1 MKATQKIRQANITKW
16 SALFHDQAASG
27 LTIKEWCS
35 QNNVSIHAYYYWKR
49 IARES
54 FVDSII
60 PEIVPVCADPPPVP
74 LPEHTA
80 PALIPNNLSNLYDSR
95 NSTCSD
101 SVLISLGDIRIEIG
115 VSASDE
121 IIAAII
127 KAVRHA

>member
-60 PEIVPVCADPPPVP
+60 PEIVPVSTAPLPVP
-74 LPEHTA
+74 LPEQAA
-80 PALIPNNLSNLYDSR
+80 PALIPSSLSNLYDSH
-95 NSTCSD
+95 NSPCSD

-115 VSASDE
+115 SSASDE
-121 IIAAII
+121 MIAAVI

>member
-1 MKATQKIRQANITKW
+1 MKAAQKIRQANITKW
-16 SALFHDQAASG
+16 STLFHDQAASG

-35 QNNVSIHAYYYWKR
+35 QNNASIHAYYCWKR

-60 PEIVPVCADPPPVP
+60 PEIVPVCADPLPVP

-80 PALIPNNLSNLYDSR
+80 PALIPNNLSNLYDSP
-95 NSTCSD
+95 NSPYSD
-101 SVLISLGDIRIEIG
+101 SVLISLGDIRIELG
-115 VSASDE
+115 ASVSDE
-121 IIAAII
+121 MIASII